1 MALGFNPHELT
12 DMIKNM
18 ALPAAKAQA
27 ANQTR
32 QAQEEKRAKKL
43 AKEQEKI
50 KSSRGGDVRPSN
62 GLSSSDLPPAPPE
75 FLPTSNGTVEPGY
88 RLIWE
93 DQFNGDTLD
102 STKWQIESDCR
113 RQELQCYT
121 AKPWNVYVDKG
132 RLFLHAKAHPDGF
145 RPDPTDPCTRS
156 EDCIAKK
163 QYTSGRIRTKGR
175 ASWRYGR
182 IEIRARMPKGE
193 YLWPTLWMLPA
204 QDVHGDWAAS
214 GEIDLIETTG
224 NDPTAFSSTIHYGG
238 VPPDNKFE
246 SSGVQSLVNDDNEP
260 VDLSAKFHLY
270 RLDWTPNRLQT
281 FFDGHKVLDIDLDR
295 RFGDIYKKNGAPFD
309 EEFYLI
315 MNLAVGGEFFGPD
328 ADKLTTKTALAW
340 QRPFLEVDYVR
351 VFEKLA
357 NATSIADES
366 VQSSGVQDV
375 IVIRV

>member
-1 MALGFNPHELT
+1 MTTHIGFLSYSHVNQPVDSRGQVNQSFLVLVDGHSFCRCLFTMALGFNPHELT

-156 EDCIAKK
+156 EDCLAIVLLADH
-163 QYTSGRIRTKGR
+163 
-175 ASWRYGR
+175 
-182 IEIRARMPKGE
+182 ARC
-193 YLWPTLWMLPA
+193 
-204 QDVHGDWAAS
+204 
-214 GEIDLIETTG
+214 
-224 NDPTAFSSTIHYGG
+224 
-238 VPPDNKFE
+238 
-246 SSGVQSLVNDDNEP
+246 
-260 VDLSAKFHLY
+260 
-270 RLDWTPNRLQT
+270 
-281 FFDGHKVLDIDLDR
+281 
-295 RFGDIYKKNGAPFD
+295 
-309 EEFYLI
+309 
-315 MNLAVGGEFFGPD
+315 
-328 ADKLTTKTALAW
+328 
-340 QRPFLEVDYVR
+340 
-351 VFEKLA
+351 
-357 NATSIADES
+357 
-366 VQSSGVQDV
+366 
-375 IVIRV
+375 